1 MKKLTAVALLLAVTL
16 TFATSCASTQPIGI
30 LMTDVRLPL
39 VTGDAAKATKVGIAE
54 SKSLLQEPAAGDSS
68 IEAAC
73 KNGGI
78 TKIHH
83 VDWEANSMLG
93 IMSTYR
99 CVVYGE

>member
-54 SKSLLQEPAAGDSS
+54 SKSLLNLVATGDSS
-68 IEAAC
+68 MWTGKPTPCSASCRPIAALS
-73 KNGGI
+73 
-78 TKIHH
+78 T
-83 VDWEANSMLG
+83 ANSL
-93 IMSTYR
+93 T
-99 CVVYGE
+99 C